1 MPNKT
6 LKLEVGKIFCSD
18 MARFKIEI
26 NKSGFKNGVPFEKG
40 MSVEVIVL
48 HNSNPIIQNNGKE
61 VRNAFLRIYG
71 IDLKKIGL
79 LNLSYL
85 TATKIS

>member
-1 MPNKT
+1 
-6 LKLEVGKIFCSD
+6 